1 MRSSRFQRGITLLGF
16 IIVLSIAGFFAF
28 LGMKIGPAYLEYM
41 NVLTAMK
48 GVAAEP
54 GAATWSAAEIKRSL
68 EKRLYINY
76 VNEKHVGLNN
86 FEVKRQGGEQTLR
99 VVYEVREDLIYNL
112 DYVASFDKT
121 LKLTRTGDYNP

>member
-1 MRSSRFQRGITLLGF
+1 MNSSRFQRGITLLGF
-16 IIVLSIAGFFAF
+16 IIVLAIAGFFAF

-41 NVLTAMK
+41 NVVTAMK

-54 GAATWSAAEIKRSL
+54 GAATWSAAQIKKAL

-86 FEVKRQGGEQTLR
+86 FEIKRQGGNQTLR

-112 DYVASFDKT
+112 DYVASFEKT
-121 LKLTRTGDYNP
+121 INLTRSGNYSP